1 MPKKFSMD
9 STTFYYGRKLKI
21 AEGYKY
27 RNLLE
32 IFFDFDLSGKRRG
45 LVWALILHPQA
56 HLQWQK
62 NQQKGS

>member
-9 STTFYYGRKLKI
+9 TTTFYYGRKLKI

-32 IFFDFDLSGKRRG
+32 IFFDFDFGEKQWSVKC
-45 LVWALILHPQA
+45 ALILHPQA